1 MASIELPRDFREF
14 LRLLTAHE
22 VEYLLV
28 GGYAVAHHG
37 YPRATQ
43 DLDVWVAREATNA
56 ELETLDGI
64 QVPVINLADLKTN
77 KRTAGRPK
85 DLDALDNLP

>member
-43 DLDVWVAREATNA
+43 DLDGWVAREATNA
-56 ELETLDGI
+56 ERLVVVLSAAHG
-64 QVPVINLADLKTN
+64 PVTTSA
-77 KRTAGRPK
+77 A
-85 DLDALDNLP
+85 